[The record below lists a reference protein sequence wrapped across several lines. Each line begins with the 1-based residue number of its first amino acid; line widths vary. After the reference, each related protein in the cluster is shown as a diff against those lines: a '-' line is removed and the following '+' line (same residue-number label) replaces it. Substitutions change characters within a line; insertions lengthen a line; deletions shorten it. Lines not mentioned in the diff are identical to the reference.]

1 MIHMNLIENLAIHYA
16 RKLCMCVLTLV
27 AHSRAFFTI
36 EAPAL
41 NDFSFY
47 HYYYHHH
54 HHHERTTTTTTTM
67 CALRS
72 DSSRQQNHEEVVQ
85 QCIYMCLLALL
96 LLSSCVNS
104 GSNNDLRG
112 CAAVAST
119 TTNLRPIF
127 QFGRLLMSRFYHR
140 GKHKTL
146 FTFSKGPKRLGYKHS
161 GLITN
166 KIYIYTVKKCNS

>member
-1 MIHMNLIENLAIHYA
+1 MKPSQWIHTEPAIIFKMKSDREMCSEKKQKAWIIHMNLIENLVLIHYA

-54 HHHERTTTTTTTM
+54 HERTTTTTTTM

-72 DSSRQQNHEEVVQ
+72 DSSRQQNHEEVV
-85 QCIYMCLLALL
+85 
-96 LLSSCVNS
+96 
-104 GSNNDLRG
+104 
-112 CAAVAST
+112 
-119 TTNLRPIF
+119 
-127 QFGRLLMSRFYHR
+127 
-140 GKHKTL
+140 
-146 FTFSKGPKRLGYKHS
+146 
-161 GLITN
+161 
-166 KIYIYTVKKCNS
+166 

>member
-1 MIHMNLIENLAIHYA
+1 MIHMNLIENLAIHYYA

-54 HHHERTTTTTTTM
+54 HERTTTTTTTM

-72 DSSRQQNHEEVVQ
+72 DSSRQQNHEEVV
-85 QCIYMCLLALL
+85 
-96 LLSSCVNS
+96 
-104 GSNNDLRG
+104 
-112 CAAVAST
+112 
-119 TTNLRPIF
+119 
-127 QFGRLLMSRFYHR
+127 
-140 GKHKTL
+140 
-146 FTFSKGPKRLGYKHS
+146 
-161 GLITN
+161 
-166 KIYIYTVKKCNS
+166 